1 MRSLASWRKTMAR
14 ADSRLSFTAAVLL
27 WPGAQSAWHFLPV
40 PKKESAV
47 IRDTYGHLARGFG
60 SLPVTA
66 TINKISW
73 QTSIFY
79 DGRSET
85 YLLPLKADVR
95 RKADIEEGD
104 LVTCAL
110 EIRI

>member
-1 MRSLASWRKTMAR
+1 MLRN
-14 ADSRLSFTAAVLL
+14 
-27 WPGAQSAWHFLPV
+27 
-40 PKKESAV
+40 E
-47 IRDTYGHLARGFG
+47 YGHLARGFG

-66 TINKISW
+66 AINKVSW

-95 RKADIEEGD
+95 RKADIGEGD
-104 LVTCAL
+104 AVTCVL

>member
-1 MRSLASWRKTMAR
+1 MPL
-14 ADSRLSFTAAVLL
+14 
-27 WPGAQSAWHFLPV
+27 
-40 PKKESAV
+40 PKKETAA
-47 IRDTYGHLARGFG
+47 IRKKFGGHSRGFG

-95 RKADIEEGD
+95 RKANIEEGD
-104 LVTCAL
+104 AVTCAL